1 MALYCSKK
9 TIVIIKKNN
18 VKTPQWFY
26 FLNCLHSSAT
36 ENKRKSRKKVCENK
50 DFCSV
55 EMTSEGTKISE
66 FNQYQN
72 SDKAPFTI
80 YADLEFLIEKIGR
93 CKRNPENW
101 STT

>member
-1 MALYCSKK
+1 MVSSRKGWHYIVVKK
-9 TIVIIKKNN
+9 LLSLLRKLTLKHHSD
-18 VKTPQWFY
+18 FY

-55 EMTSEGTKISE
+55 EMPSEGTKISE

-72 SDKAPFTI
+72 SDK
-80 YADLEFLIEKIGR
+80 DLECLIEMIGR
-93 CKRNPENW
+93 CKRNPEN
-101 STT
+101 